1 MYVILIYNNDHELL
15 GVSHDYPSAIKFLI
29 SDGYL
34 RPERWYSILGDLT
47 RLSDFF
53 GVYWESY
60 LKYHLSVENFNN
72 MFKDHFILKLTNV
85 Y

>member
-1 MYVILIYNNDHELL
+1 MYVILIYEDSHGLI

-29 SDGYL
+29 DEGWL
-34 RPERWYSILGDLT
+34 RAERWYSILGDLT
-47 RLSDFF
+47 RLSDFC

-60 LKYHLSVENFNN
+60 LKYHLNIEVFNN
-72 MFKDHFILKLTNV
+72 MFQDHFRLELRNV